1 MSLDVGTAVGYL
13 DLDIKGFESGIK
25 SATQQL
31 GIFNSDTATS
41 GQKMEAL
48 GGVMKSAGANMTKF
62 MTVPLAGVGAL
73 SVKTSMDVESAFAGV
88 QKTMDTTGLSTQQA
102 QQRFQELTSGI
113 MDMSGRMPTAA
124 TEIAGVAEAAGQLG
138 IKTENVLGFTETM
151 VMLGDTTNL
160 SADEAATSL
169 ARLANITGMPQTEF
183 DKLGSTIVALGNNMA
198 TTESEITAM
207 GLRLAAAGSQV
218 GMTEPQIMSFAS
230 ALSSVGIEAEA
241 GGTAFSKVMIDM
253 QLATEQGGE
262 KLDNF
267 AKVAGMSSKEFQAAF
282 KEDAAGAI
290 MSFIEGLGKAEEQG
304 QSTIG
309 ILENMG
315 ISEVRLR
322 DALLRASNASGVFSE
337 ALDIGNKAWEEN
349 NALTNEAKVRY
360 ETTESK
366 LAILKNK
373 FIETGTSI
381 GNVLI
386 PSFNDMI
393 DCVSNILDWF
403 NELDSGTQTFIVS
416 IGGLVAVIGPLLVIG
431 GTLLTMLPNMALG
444 FELVTGA
451 VASMNVAVLGV
462 PLAVAGLVAALVGLV
477 TYVGTSTSALEFLQD
492 KFGALGIFIGTVCE
506 FIAGVVQLT
515 FGNMIILIT
524 TAAKMIGAILTGH
537 WSKVDDIWREGW
549 AKIENNTAEALSNIA
564 AETNSALELLKST
577 SADKLG
583 NVVDTFD
590 LAMKELPNLTK
601 DNAGKIA
608 QNFTEQL
615 TDLDDKSLTILR
627 GTSDTM
633 AVLFE
638 GIYENMNPEEAT
650 AKFTANLESMA
661 TSGKFNMDTIKTDID
676 SAMKTINENMLIE
689 SEAFKQT
696 ATNMFNEF
704 KTAATQGMP
713 EAINNVVS
721 LLGTMNQETVTQLS
735 SMGDSWK
742 QVFQGINLDSGMTTQ
757 QMKDTVTNNINA
769 MGLDASQLIDLLRSE
784 SSNYMKQMAQD
795 ADQNTK
801 QLSLNVDK
809 NIKSGTDKGTKNVK
823 DLASNVDKE
832 TKNVQQKGD
841 ANTKQYASDVDKN
854 TKSGTDKAKANTGNL
869 AKNTDSDTKKAG
881 SSAKS
886 NMDAG
891 SKAVTSAT
899 SKMSQ
904 GVKKDTSKVASDID
918 TDFKK
923 GTRSVQQEST
933 NMYNGAK
940 QSFTKLAQVAKQAG
954 SDAYNGINNSF
965 KKIPGIVSSNIATA
979 ASNASAHTSSF
990 KTAGQSAGQAWIDGF
1005 NSKKSA
1011 MSTAVANIPQPKS
1024 FNVRSAVALNIQP
1037 NVSVNTRSL
1046 STRSFAAVS
1055 SGSSSIISAVTNTLT
1070 NAASSLDIT
1079 SSYKRAGE
1087 NAANAF
1093 IEGLSVM
1100 IGQVDGMWNKNEER
1114 WESGLGGI
1122 EKLQKDHEDRLV
1134 KYGKDRNKKLE
1145 ELDKDWAKKSA
1156 EAQRVQAKALDEA
1169 ERKKS
1174 QKISEANSKYAKDR
1188 KKRNEAIKKADQ
1200 EYREAERKATEK
1212 HNETMSKANQDYWEK
1227 KVKIN
1232 EDYAEK
1238 EKESLEKLNSD
1249 KEKLEED
1256 RAEAERLFKENLL
1269 DIQEKYHQK
1278 VQDLNE
1284 KYINE
1289 EKKLNDEYQKIY
1301 ESRVNS
1307 LMGWSDIFAEVKMK
1321 DDVSGS
1327 QLVDNLQQQ
1336 VEIFKTW
1343 DEDMNDL
1350 AGKVGKGL
1358 YDELLKKGPQAHQE
1372 IAALNRLSQK
1382 ELERYEQLFEEKK
1395 RMAEERAKQDTED
1408 EKNRIENEIAG
1419 LKDKYLAEYE
1429 KLGKDMADEVQKQ
1442 IDTIN
1447 KKFGAVP
1454 QDFLQSG
1461 KLSILEFIKGLE
1473 SMEGSLYNTVE
1484 RITSKVV
1491 TSVRGAVKE
1500 INDFKR
1506 GNSNISTR
1514 DLMNSNE
1521 RALSAS
1527 AMSLGYSRGI
1537 ESNRNTGS
1545 SESSNSRNDN
1555 KPSVNIYNT
1564 YNSPKQASIRELKRQ
1579 EEVQLRKLGYLLR

>member
-48 GGVMKSAGANMTKF
+48 GGVMKSTGANMTKF

-73 SVKTSMDVESAFAGV
+73 SVKASMDIESAFAGV

-241 GGTAFSKVMIDM
+241 GGTAFSKVMIEM

-267 AKVAGMSSKEFQAAF
+267 AKVAGMSSKEFQTAF

-304 QSTIG
+304 QSAIG
-309 ILENMG
+309 ILEGMG

-322 DALLRASNASGVFSE
+322 DSLLRASNASDVFSE

-349 NALTNEAKVRY
+349 NALTNEAKIRY

-373 FIETGTSI
+373 FIETGKSI
-381 GNVLI
+381 GDVLI

-403 NELDSGTQTFIVS
+403 NELDSGTQTFIVA
-416 IGGLVAVIGPLLVIG
+416 IGGLVAVIGPLLLIG

-451 VASMNVAVLGV
+451 AASMNVAVLGV

-477 TYVGTSTSALEFLQD
+477 TYVGTSTSAIGFLQD
-492 KFGALGIFIGTVCE
+492 KFGAFGEFLGAVCE
-506 FIAGVVQLT
+506 TIAGIVQLT
-515 FGNMIILIT
+515 FGNMIIIIT
-524 TAAKMIGAILTGH
+524 TAAKMIGAILTGNF
-537 WSKVDDIWREGW
+537 SKVDDIWREGW
-549 AKIENNTAEALSNIA
+549 AKIENNTAEAMSNIA
-564 AETNSALELLKST
+564 AETSTALSLIKQSTADELQ
-577 SADKLG
+577 G
-583 NVVDTFD
+583 VVDVFD
-590 LAMKELPNLTK
+590 TAMQELPNLTK
-601 DNAGKIA
+601 DNASKIA
-608 QNFTEQL
+608 ESFTSEL
-615 TDLDDKSLTILR
+615 SNLDNDSLTILR

-638 GIYENMNPEEAT
+638 GIRENMDPKDAT
-650 AKFTANLESMA
+650 DKFTANLESMA
-661 TSGKFNMDTIKTDID
+661 TSGKFNMDTLQNDINT
-676 SAMKTINENMLIE
+676 AMQTLNQNMLIE

-704 KTAATQGMP
+704 KTSATQGMP

-721 LLGTMNQETVTQLS
+721 LLGTLNQETVTQLS
-735 SMGDSWK
+735 GMGSTWS
-742 QVFQGINLDSGMTTQ
+742 QVFQGINLDAGMNTQ
-757 QMKDTVTNNINA
+757 QMKDIVTNNING
-769 MGLDASQLIDLLRSE
+769 MGLDASQLISQLRTE
-784 SSNYMKQMAQD
+784 SSEYTKQMAQD
-795 ADQNTK
+795 ADNNTK
-801 QLSLNVDK
+801 QLALSVDNNTKQAKDKGSKNTKDLATDVDK
-809 NIKSGTDKGTKNVK
+809 NTKDAQK
-823 DLASNVDKE
+823 
-832 TKNVQQKGD
+832 KGD

-918 TDFKK
+918 ADFRK

-940 QSFTKLAQVAKQAG
+940 QSFTKLAEVAKQAG
-954 SDAYNGINNSF
+954 SDCYNGIRVSF
-965 KKIPGIVSSNIATA
+965 SKIPGIVSSNISTA
-979 ASNASAHTSSF
+979 ATNAASQTSAFSS
-990 KTAGQSAGQAWIDGF
+990 AGKSAGQAWIDGF

-1011 MSTAVANIPQPKS
+1011 MSTAVANIPRPKS
-1024 FNVRSAVALNIQP
+1024 FNVRSAVALSIQP
-1037 NVSVNTRSL
+1037 NISVNTRSL
-1046 STRSFAAVS
+1046 STRSFA
-1055 SGSSSIISAVTNTLT
+1055 SGSSSIISAVTNTLA

-1079 SSYKRAGE
+1079 SSYKRSGE

-1093 IEGLSVM
+1093 ISGLSIM
-1100 IGQVDGMWNKNEER
+1100 IGQVDSMWNKNEER
-1114 WESGLGGI
+1114 WESGLGGV
-1122 EKLQKDHEDRLV
+1122 EKLQKDHNDRLE
-1134 KYGKDRNKKLE
+1134 KYWKDRNKKIE

-1156 EAQRVQAKALDEA
+1156 EAEKAQAKTLDEA
-1169 ERKKS
+1169 EK
-1174 QKISEANSKYAKDR
+1174 QKAQRIAEANSKYAKDR

-1227 KVKIN
+1227 KAKIN

-1256 RAEAERLFKENLL
+1256 RAEAERLFKENLI

-1500 INDFKR
+1500 INDFKS
-1506 GNSNISTR
+1506 GNSSISTR

-1521 RALSAS
+1521 RAVSAS

-1537 ESNRNTGS
+1537 ESNRNTSS

-1555 KPSVNIYNT
+1555 KPNVTIYNT

>member
-1 MSLDVGTAVGYL
+1 M
-13 DLDIKGFESGIK
+13 
-25 SATQQL
+25 
-31 GIFNSDTATS
+31 
-41 GQKMEAL
+41 
-48 GGVMKSAGANMTKF
+48 AGW
-62 MTVPLAGVGAL
+62 
-73 SVKTSMDVESAFAGV
+73 
-88 QKTMDTTGLSTQQA
+88 
-102 QQRFQELTSGI
+102 
-113 MDMSGRMPTAA
+113 
-124 TEIAGVAEAAGQLG
+124 
-138 IKTENVLGFTETM
+138 KTEDMMAGLPGVL
-151 VMLGDTTNL
+151 D
-160 SADEAATSL
+160 
-169 ARLANITGMPQTEF
+169 
-183 DKLGSTIVALGNNMA
+183 
-198 TTESEITAM
+198 
-207 GLRLAAAGSQV
+207 LAAAGGTDLALTSDIVTDGLTGLGLTAKDTGMFVDVMAATCSNSNTSIELMGETLKYVGPVAGTLGINMQDLSLAIGLMGNAGIKGSQAGTALRAGLTNLV
-218 GMTEPQIMSFAS
+218 KPTDQMQAAMEKYNIELVKNADGSVDFMGTMENLRTNLGGLNETTKAQALSTIFGKEAMSGWAAIVNASESDFNKLTGAIENSDGAANSMAEVMQDNLKGSIDNFKS
-230 ALSSVGIEAEA
+230 ALEGAGI
-241 GGTAFSKVMIDM
+241 V
-253 QLATEQGGE
+253 
-262 KLDNF
+262 
-267 AKVAGMSSKEFQAAF
+267 
-282 KEDAAGAI
+282 
-290 MSFIEGLGKAEEQG
+290 
-304 QSTIG
+304 IG
-309 ILENMG
+309 
-315 ISEVRLR
+315 
-322 DALLRASNASGVFSE
+322 
-337 ALDIGNKAWEEN
+337 DI
-349 NALTNEAKVRY
+349 
-360 ETTESK
+360 
-366 LAILKNK
+366 
-373 FIETGTSI
+373 
-381 GNVLI
+381 LI
-386 PSFNDMI
+386 PAFRSIVDWATDM
-393 DCVSNILDWF
+393 LTAF
-403 NELDSGTQTFIVS
+403 NELDSGTQTFIVA
-416 IGGLVAVIGPLLVIG
+416 IGAILAVIGPLLLVG
-431 GTLLTMLPNMALG
+431 GGLLSMLPGMAAG
-444 FELVTGA
+444 FQLVAGA
-451 VASMNVAVLGV
+451 ATAMNVAVLGV

-477 TYVGTSTSALEFLQD
+477 TYIGTSSSAIQFLQD
-492 KFGALGIFIGTVCE
+492 KFGAFGIFLGATCE
-506 FIAGVVQLT
+506 AIAGIVQLT
-515 FGNMIILIT
+515 FGNLIIIIT
-524 TAAKMIGAILTGH
+524 TAAKMIGAILTGNFA
-537 WSKVDDIWREGW
+537 KVDDIWREGW
-549 AKIENNTAEALSNIA
+549 AKIENNTAQAMSNIA
-564 AETNSALELLKST
+564 AETSSALELLKST

-583 NVVDTFD
+583 SVVDTFD

-601 DNAGKIA
+601 DNASKIA
-608 QNFTEQL
+608 QGFTDEL
-615 TDLDDKSLTILR
+615 ENLDNKSLTILR

-638 GIYENMNPEEAT
+638 GIYEGMNPEEAT
-650 AKFTANLESMA
+650 NKFTANLESMA
-661 TSGKFNMDTIKTDID
+661 TSGKFNMETLKTDID
-676 SAMKTINENMLIE
+676 AAMKTINENMLIE
-689 SEAFKQT
+689 SEAFKQS

-721 LLGTMNQETVTQLS
+721 MLGTMNQETVTQLS
-735 SMGDSWK
+735 SMGDSWS

-757 QMKDTVTNNINA
+757 QMKDTVTNNVKA
-769 MGLDASQLIDLLRSE
+769 MGLDTSQLIDLLRSE
-784 SSNYMKQMAQD
+784 SSTYMKQMSQD

-801 QLSLNVDK
+801 QLALSVDNNTKQGSDKGSK
-809 NIKSGTDKGTKNVK
+809 NIKEFTNNVEKDTKN
-823 DLASNVDKE
+823 A
-832 TKNVQQKGD
+832 QKSGD
-841 ANTKQYASDVDKN
+841 TNTKQLGNNIDQNV
-854 TKSGTDKAKANTGNL
+854 KSGTDKAKVHTGNL
-869 AKNTDSDTKKAG
+869 ASNTEADTKKAAN
-881 SSAKS
+881 STKT

-891 SKAVTSAT
+891 GKAGAQAMSKLASE
-899 SKMSQ
+899 SKKHT
-904 GVKKDTSKVASDID
+904 GKVATD
-918 TDFKK
+918 TDADFKK
-923 GTRSVQQEST
+923 ATKSVQQEST

-940 QSFTKLAQVAKQAG
+940 VSFTKLAEAAKQAG
-954 SDAYNGINNSF
+954 SDCYNGIRISF
-965 KKIPGIVSSNIATA
+965 GKIPGIVSTAISSAATNA
-979 ASNASAHTSSF
+979 AAHTSSF

-1005 NSKKSA
+1005 NSKKAA

-1055 SGSSSIISAVTNTLT
+1055 SGSSSIISAVTNTLA

-1145 ELDKDWAKKSA
+1145 ELDKDWAKKSE

-1169 ERKKS
+1169 ERKKA

-1227 KVKIN
+1227 KAKIN

-1301 ESRVNS
+1301 DSRVNS

-1336 VEIFKTW
+1336 VAIFKTW

-1395 RMAEERAKQDTED
+1395 QMAEERAKQDTED

-1500 INDFKR
+1500 INDFKN